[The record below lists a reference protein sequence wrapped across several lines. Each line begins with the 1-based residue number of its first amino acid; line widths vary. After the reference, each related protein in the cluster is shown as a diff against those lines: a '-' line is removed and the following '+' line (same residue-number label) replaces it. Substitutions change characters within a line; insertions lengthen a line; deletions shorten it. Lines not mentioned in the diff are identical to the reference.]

1 MDTSITIILSSLV
14 IVSYYLTFKDEK
26 QNYSTSR
33 FWLGLSKN
41 NIKALIVLQLIALV
55 GAIIFFTWFSGLW
68 GDPPTEGLFVYNDG
82 KVAKYLIWMFLV
94 SSVFWSYFAKKSL
107 STNETLWV
115 FLTVLVLC
123 IAALSVVGLV
133 AGAFEN
139 KDTPVLAL
147 VGILELAGVVVLT
160 DAIGW
165 NSLLIS
171 KHLYT

>member
-1 MDTSITIILSSLV
+1 MDTSITTILSSLV
-14 IVSYYLTFKDEK
+14 IFSYYLTFKDEK
-26 QNYSTSR
+26 RSYLKSR
-33 FWLGLSKN
+33 FWLGLSQQN
-41 NIKALIVLQLIALV
+41 VKALIILQLIALF

-68 GDPPTEGLFVYNDG
+68 GKPPSEGLFVYRDG
-82 KVAKYLIWMFLV
+82 KIAKYLIWTFLI
-94 SSVFWSYFAKKSL
+94 SSIFWSYLANMSLQTNKSI
-107 STNETLWV
+107 WV
-115 FLTVLVLC
+115 ILTVLVLC
-123 IAALSVVGLV
+123 VAALSVIGLV

-171 KHLYT
+171 NHIYT